1 MRFGLMFF
9 EAAGVNTPASE
20 VYQTVCAASRLA
32 DEGGL
37 SAVWTPER
45 HFDHFGGAFPNPAL
59 TGAAVAVSTRHIQV
73 RAGSLISPLHN
84 TIRIAE
90 DWSVLDNLS
99 GGRVA
104 ISFGSGWNVNDFVL
118 NPHNYDQRREV
129 MLSQIEQIR
138 RLWRGEEIKAANGVG
153 RIASVKLYPSP
164 VQPEL
169 PVWLTSSGDPKTFA
183 AAGSIGAN
191 ILTHLIGQDLDE
203 LSRKIDLYRQA
214 RSDHGYP
221 PGEGVVSLMLH
232 THMDYD
238 AATAVERSRDPF
250 RNYLRSAV
258 ALERQAAAGG
268 GTISGGLQLPDEE
281 IPADLIEE
289 LLDLTY
295 ERYLTSGSL
304 IGSPETCTH
313 FADRVTELGVDEI
326 ACLIDFGL
334 PGQDVLAGLPALIN
348 FAARF
353 R

>member
-1 MRFGLMFF
+1 
-9 EAAGVNTPASE
+9 
-20 VYQTVCAASRLA
+20 
-32 DEGGL
+32 
-37 SAVWTPER
+37 
-45 HFDHFGGAFPNPAL
+45 
-59 TGAAVAVSTRHIQV
+59 
-73 RAGSLISPLHN
+73 
-84 TIRIAE
+84 
-90 DWSVLDNLS
+90 
-99 GGRVA
+99 
-104 ISFGSGWNVNDFVL
+104 
-118 NPHNYDQRREV
+118 
-129 MLSQIEQIR
+129 
-138 RLWRGEEIKAANGVG
+138 
-153 RIASVKLYPSP
+153 
-164 VQPEL
+164 
-169 PVWLTSSGDPKTFA
+169 
-183 AAGSIGAN
+183 
-191 ILTHLIGQDLDE
+191 
-203 LSRKIDLYRQA
+203 
-214 RSDHGYP
+214 
-221 PGEGVVSLMLH
+221 MLH

-258 ALERQAAAGG
+258 ALERQAAAGA

>member
-9 EAAGVNTPASE
+9 EAGGKMEAGE
-20 VYQTVCAASRLA
+20 VYQTVRAASQLA
-32 DEGGL
+32 DEGRL

-45 HFDHFGGAFPNPAL
+45 HFDRFGGAFPNPAL
-59 TGAAVAVSTRHIQV
+59 TSAVIAVSTRYIQI

-84 TIRIAE
+84 TVRIAE

-104 ISFGSGWNVNDFVL
+104 ISFGSGWNANDFVL
-118 NPHNYDQRREV
+118 NPHNYDRRREV

-138 RLWRGEEIKAANGVG
+138 TLWRGEEIEAVNGAG
-153 RIASVKLYPSP
+153 QLASVKLYPSP
-164 VQPEL
+164 LQSEL
-169 PVWLTSSGDPKTFA
+169 PVWLTSSGDPKTFS

-203 LSRKIDLYRQA
+203 LSKKIDLYRRA

-238 AATAVERSRDPF
+238 AATAVERSREPF

-268 GTISGGLQLPDEE
+268 GTISGGLQLPDED

-295 ERYLTSGSL
+295 NRYLTSGSL
-304 IGSPETCTH
+304 IGSPGTCMQ
-313 FADRVTELGVDEI
+313 FADRVGKLGVDEV